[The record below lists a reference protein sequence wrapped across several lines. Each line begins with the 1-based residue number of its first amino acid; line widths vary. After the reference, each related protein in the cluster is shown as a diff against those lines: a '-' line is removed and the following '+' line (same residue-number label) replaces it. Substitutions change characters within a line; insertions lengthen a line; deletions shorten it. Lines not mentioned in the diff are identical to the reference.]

1 MTDLMQ
7 KKKKKNLDFWPCQNK
22 ALKTDDYPE

>member
-7 KKKKKNLDFWPCQNK
+7 KKKKNLDFWPCQNK